1 MSHKKAREFAIIGW
15 LGGKKK
21 MENELFETA
30 QIKKAYFKLALPVV
44 FSMVISLVY
53 NMVDTFF
60 IAQTQNTNLVAGVSL
75 CAPLFSLMV
84 AFGDVFGLG
93 GSSVLSRLFGQKK
106 DQEGKRVSGFCFYS
120 AILFGIV
127 VALIMILFKNPI
139 LALLGANQDT
149 YQYAH
154 DYFFYITLGAPIII
168 LSLTP
173 GNLMRT
179 EGLAMEAMIGTV
191 AGSIANIILDPIFI
205 FGLNMQAGGAA
216 IATVLGN
223 LVTDL
228 ILVYFI
234 LKRSKKLTVDY
245 KETKIP
251 TQYIKEIIAI
261 GIPASLTNM
270 MQSFSMT
277 LMNRYLIQYGTSK
290 VAAMGIAMKVSMIVM
305 LVMVGFAF
313 GAQPL
318 LGYNYGAKNYR
329 RLKEVIRFDFK
340 VEGTF
345 SIIMVILLGIFSK
358 QIVHIFMSDS
368 QIIQDGSLM
377 LICLLLSMPFAG
389 MILIYTTL
397 FQASSKALP
406 AFILSISRQGVVF
419 ALVIVIV
426 STLFGYYGTILTQV
440 IADVISVTMAYIMY
454 KKSVGKE
461 IKNASL

>member
-1 MSHKKAREFAIIGW
+1 
-15 LGGKKK
+15 
-21 MENELFETA
+21 
-30 QIKKAYFKLALPVV
+30 
-44 FSMVISLVY
+44 
-53 NMVDTFF
+53 
-60 IAQTQNTNLVAGVSL
+60 
-75 CAPLFSLMV
+75 
-84 AFGDVFGLG
+84 
-93 GSSVLSRLFGQKK
+93 
-106 DQEGKRVSGFCFYS
+106 
-120 AILFGIV
+120 
-127 VALIMILFKNPI
+127 
-139 LALLGANQDT
+139 
-149 YQYAH
+149 
-154 DYFFYITLGAPIII
+154 
-168 LSLTP
+168 
-173 GNLMRT
+173 
-179 EGLAMEAMIGTV
+179 
-191 AGSIANIILDPIFI
+191 
-205 FGLNMQAGGAA
+205 
-216 IATVLGN
+216 
-223 LVTDL
+223 
-228 ILVYFI
+228 
-234 LKRSKKLTVDY
+234 
-245 KETKIP
+245 
-251 TQYIKEIIAI
+251 
-261 GIPASLTNM
+261 
-270 MQSFSMT
+270 MT

-358 QIVHIFMSDS
+358 QIVHIFMSDP

-377 LICLLLSMPFAG
+377 LVCLLLSMPFAG

-397 FQASSKALP
+397 FQASGKALP